1 MWKAHTNHLYWGKIL
16 LWQEHPTK
24 MVPTILTP
32 PPIDLIK
39 FLFPYLNLSRIF
51 CHEVTGSIGMNF
63 QILWH
68 QLFPTGPT
76 LCFGHNTQTRLSVL
90 SLKLNLRN
98 SSIDTQQLSPH
109 VLIWSWKFWYI
120 CIANVQPNPDSV
132 NALLHTC
139 SHFPVPCTSA
149 ETQSISK
156 DTPLTFHLWDEVC
169 WEKRLTN
176 VSVLANP
183 KLAYKEWGQS

>member
-76 LCFGHNTQTRLSVL
+76 LCFGQNTQTRLSVL

-132 NALLHTC
+132 NALLHVLIFLYHAQVQRHRVFQKIPHL
-139 SHFPVPCTSA
+139 HFIFGMKFA
-149 ETQSISK
+149 GRK
-156 DTPLTFHLWDEVC
+156 
-169 WEKRLTN
+169 
-176 VSVLANP
+176 
-183 KLAYKEWGQS
+183 G